1 MKDTIR
7 SSREI
12 DAMFRMA
19 ARRSDGLL
27 MMLARKSP
35 EGRGPSGRVACIA
48 GRKTGAAVSRSRAK
62 RVLRE
67 AVSRA
72 DGPWQG
78 WDVALLATAATGR
91 ASTEQLDAS
100 LEQHLRA
107 LGVVNG

>member
-12 DAMFRMA
+12 DAIFRMA
-19 ARRSDGLL
+19 ARRSDRLL
-27 MMLARKSP
+27 VLLVRKSP

-72 DGPWQG
+72 DGPWPG
-78 WDVALLATAATGR
+78 WDVILLATAGTGR
-91 ASTEQLDAS
+91 ASAERLDSS
-100 LEQHLRA
+100 LERHLRE
-107 LGVVNG
+107 LEVVNG